1 MNTKSNQE
9 MNLYEIME
17 KWVSTSDNNDNNE
30 YQEQVIDNGIPELMN
45 VTKKST
51 KEFSK
56 NYQKVLK
63 ELTTVNE
70 IIMNNNNENKEINK
84 GVSELI
90 KGYMITDETN
100 RTKRE
105 TIQHWY
111 RYGQEFKEKLEEI
124 KNGKE
129 CKIPDHIARRQLYQR
144 IKNKGIE
151 KVTLST
157 IKTRTQNSLKVYD
170 LFSKIGPEKIDRIK
184 NCSWN
189 NLAKLSRPEISE
201 MIKHFEQMEK

>member
-1 MNTKSNQE
+1 MNIENNQM

-100 RTKRE
+100 RTTRE

-111 RYGQEFKEKLEEI
+111 KYGQEFKEKLEEI
-124 KNGKE
+124 KNGRE
-129 CKIPDHIARRQLYQR
+129 CKIPDHIARRQLYLG

-170 LFSKIGPEKIDRIK
+170 LFSKIGPEKIERIK

-189 NLAKLSRPEISE
+189 NLAKLTRPEIE
-201 MIKHFEQMEK
+201 NLIELFK

>member
-1 MNTKSNQE
+1 MIMNTKSNQE

-30 YQEQVIDNGIPELMN
+30 YQEQVINNERTDTMN

-51 KEFSK
+51 KGFSK

-90 KGYMITDETN
+90 KGYMITHEPN

-105 TIQHWY
+105 TIQYWY

-129 CKIPDHIARRQLYQR
+129 CKIPDHIARRQLYLG

-170 LFSKIGPEKIDRIK
+170 LFSKIGPEKIERIK

-189 NLAKLSRPEISE
+189 NLAKLSRPEIE
-201 MIKHFEQMEK
+201 NLIELFK

>member
-1 MNTKSNQE
+1 MIMNTKSNQM

-100 RTKRE
+100 RTTRSE
-105 TIQHWY
+105 EHTSELQSHSDLVC
-111 RYGQEFKEKLEEI
+111 RLLLEK
-124 KNGKE
+124 KNIIHKTKKKKNN
-129 CKIPDHIARRQLYQR
+129 KIPYTTLFRSNVTKKSTKEFSKNYQKVLKELTTVNE
-144 IKNKGIE
+144 IIMNNNNENKEINKGVSE
-151 KVTLST
+151 L
-157 IKTRTQNSLKVYD
+157 IKGYMITDETNRTT
-170 LFSKIGPEKIDRIK
+170 
-184 NCSWN
+184 
-189 NLAKLSRPEISE
+189 
-201 MIKHFEQMEK
+201 

>member
-1 MNTKSNQE
+1 MTSNIENNQ
-9 MNLYEIME
+9 MINLYEIMA

-30 YQEQVIDNGIPELMN
+30 YKEQVIDNETPELMN
-45 VTKKST
+45 VTKKLT

-63 ELTTVNE
+63 ELTTENE
-70 IIMNNNNENKEINK
+70 IIMDNNNESNETNK

-90 KGYMITDETN
+90 KGYMITYETN
-100 RTKRE
+100 RTTRE

-129 CKIPDHIARRQLYQR
+129 CKIPDHIARRQLYLG

-189 NLAKLSRPEISE
+189 NLAKLSRPEIE
-201 MIKHFEQMEK
+201 NLIKLFK

>member
-1 MNTKSNQE
+1 MNIENNQM
-9 MNLYEIME
+9 MNLYEIMN
-17 KWVSTSDNNDNNE
+17 KWTTNLDNKIDNE
-30 YQEQVIDNGIPELMN
+30 YKEQVIDNETPKLMN

-90 KGYMITDETN
+90 KGYMITHEPN

-105 TIQHWY
+105 TIQYWY

-129 CKIPDHIARRQLYQR
+129 CKIPDHIARRQLYLG